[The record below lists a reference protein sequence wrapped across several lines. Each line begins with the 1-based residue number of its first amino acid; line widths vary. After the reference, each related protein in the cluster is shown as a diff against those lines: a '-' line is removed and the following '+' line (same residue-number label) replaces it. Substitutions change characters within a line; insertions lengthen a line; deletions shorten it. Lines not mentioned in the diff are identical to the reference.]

1 MGYDWKG
8 SRNHIKPCHNH
19 VIMKRDNEFS
29 SIGINETTRK
39 RMKEIMDLIK
49 EFDLVDVFHM
59 DKNR

>member
-1 MGYDWKG
+1 
-8 SRNHIKPCHNH
+8 
-19 VIMKRDNEFS
+19 MKRDNEFS

-49 EFDLVDVFHM
+49 EFDLVDVFHV